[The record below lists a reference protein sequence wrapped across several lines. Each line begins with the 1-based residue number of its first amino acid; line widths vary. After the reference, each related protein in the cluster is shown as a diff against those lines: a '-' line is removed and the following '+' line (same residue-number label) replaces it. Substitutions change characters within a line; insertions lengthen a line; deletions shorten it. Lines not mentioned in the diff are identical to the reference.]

1 MSIHEVRKAPSG
13 ARVVLRALRH
23 FSRARKV
30 KLEWNTII
38 PFFRASTERSTF
50 VFKSALDEER
60 PRLGY
65 VLLFK
70 VKRRW
75 VGEGEL
81 VVRKAYIDCPSDLA
95 RDIVEDLIKAFTEA
109 IERGRAEA
117 QTVLERLGV
126 EVERA

>member
-1 MSIHEVRKAPSG
+1 MSIHEARKGPSG
-13 ARVVLRALRH
+13 ARVVLRALRR

-30 KLEWNTII
+30 KLEWNTIT

-70 VKRRW
+70 VERRW
-75 VGEGEL
+75 VGEGEV
-81 VVRKAYIDCPSDLA
+81 VVRKAYIDCSSEQA
-95 RDIVEDLIKAFTEA
+95 RSIVEDLIKAFTEA

-117 QTVLERLGV
+117 QAVLESLRV
-126 EVERA
+126 EAE